1 MNNGCEKDMDKTV
14 PGLCDYGESDKN
26 MDGDTIFEHKQVP
39 KVMDKVLGCVR
50 GNGSKGNGRS

>member
-1 MNNGCEKDMDKTV
+1 MDKTV

-39 KVMDKVLGCVR
+39 KVMDKVLGCIR